1 MGNGKKAT
9 HTKIIDEDDIV
20 DRNSTEEKVGELED
34 GTEAVASSRKR
45 KRKRREKKKG
55 DDADAGKKAKSEE
68 TYYDNAPVPGS
79 EAFANDRTI
88 YIEGVPFKA
97 TERDVREFFAP
108 AGGAILSCRLPTW
121 HDSGNLRGY
130 GHIEF
135 DSVAACEKAIELDGS
150 YLKDRYIKV
159 ERPRVPRIL
168 QQAARDK
175 SEILRPAGCKSVF
188 VKNIPYDTTEEDMRE
203 AFKVCGVIDGVRL
216 AVWGHTNQLKGFG
229 YVDFKKEESAEIA
242 VKKTGA
248 ISIKGRVVL
257 VDFETG
263 KAKLSFKGQQGK
275 RKAK

>member
-1 MGNGKKAT
+1 MGKSKQK
-9 HTKIIDEDDIV
+9 HTKLEEQEDGDRSEAVKGAENDEG
-20 DRNSTEEKVGELED
+20 RLED
-34 GTEAVASSRKR
+34 GAEAKAPSRKR
-45 KRKRREKKKG
+45 KRKRKEKKKG
-55 DDADAGKKAKSEE
+55 DEAEEKVEE
-68 TYYDNAPVPGS
+68 TYQDNAPVPGS
-79 EAFANDRTI
+79 EAFANDRTV

-97 TERDVREFFAP
+97 TEHDVREFFAP
-108 AGGAILSCRLPTW
+108 AGGTILSCRLPTW

-130 GHIEF
+130 GHMEF
-135 DSVAACEKAIELDGS
+135 DSVEACEKAIELDGS

-168 QQAARDK
+168 QQAAKDK

-203 AFKVCGVIDGVRL
+203 AFKVCGVIDNVRL

-229 YVDFKKEESAEIA
+229 YVDFKREDSAEIA

-248 ISIKGRVVL
+248 VTIKGRPLL

-263 KAKLSFKGQQGK
+263 KAKMSFKGQGEK
-275 RKAK
+275 KAKSK

>member
-159 ERPRVPRIL
+159 RGHGYLVFCSKRQEISRKFSDQRDVSLYLSRISLMIPRRRTWKPS
-168 QQAARDK
+168 K
-175 SEILRPAGCKSVF
+175 C
-188 VKNIPYDTTEEDMRE
+188 
-203 AFKVCGVIDGVRL
+203 
-216 AVWGHTNQLKGFG
+216 AV
-229 YVDFKKEESAEIA
+229 
-242 VKKTGA
+242 
-248 ISIKGRVVL
+248 
-257 VDFETG
+257 
-263 KAKLSFKGQQGK
+263 
-275 RKAK
+275 